1 MRYELAV
8 LGNDA
13 AAFEMVNAAARD
25 GLRVLMVIPE
35 HRHSS
40 WICTQAMRRVVTSML
55 ADGFCVR
62 ERLQQRIATPGL
74 LARLLKSAIVDEL
87 TELTSQCDS
96 TLVDVVFGES
106 RIVEPGC
113 LAVHSQASGA
123 MTLHE
128 SRAMVIGSGIRWACS
143 HSPFGVLP
151 GRGPES
157 LLSGTRLPSQVTI
170 LGGHSFGLG
179 LASLLSKVGVAATV
193 VGDVDRDDVGY
204 ELALSSGVSTISDEY
219 ADDCPPM
226 ESRGN
231 AVIDCQ
237 RPIGLTAHLNLRA
250 NGVEPDENGRLW
262 CDENLQTWGRGIYGI
277 GEVVGFS
284 TRCGL
289 SLNEQASSILGHL
302 RCDRTGVLK
311 RVRSIP
317 VARSVSGRGILAT
330 RTVMR

>member
-1 MRYELAV
+1 M
-8 LGNDA
+8 
-13 AAFEMVNAAARD
+13 
-25 GLRVLMVIPE
+25 
-35 HRHSS
+35 
-40 WICTQAMRRVVTSML
+40 
-55 ADGFCVR
+55 
-62 ERLQQRIATPGL
+62 
-74 LARLLKSAIVDEL
+74 
-87 TELTSQCDS
+87 
-96 TLVDVVFGES
+96 
-106 RIVEPGC
+106 
-113 LAVHSQASGA
+113 
-123 MTLHE
+123 
-128 SRAMVIGSGIRWACS
+128 IGSGIRWACS

-151 GRGPES
+151 GRGPS
-157 LLSGTRLPSQVTI
+157 RCCLNSTSVSSDDSWR
-170 LGGHSFGLG
+170 HSFGLG
-179 LASLLSKVGVAATV
+179 LASLLSNVGVAATV

-289 SLNEQASSILGHL
+289 SLTNRPAAFWDIFAAIE
-302 RCDRTGVLK
+302 RCAKAGSVNPCRPT
-311 RVRSIP
+311 
-317 VARSVSGRGILAT
+317 VSGRGILAT
-330 RTVMR
+330 RTAMR